1 MILYSQSHDSTE
13 FTLMLMV
20 GMAEPMR
27 YNGLHEDLLALI
39 TDAPQFKF
47 SMPMKAAIVGQEICT
62 VLAVATRRCTL
73 PRNVTGVPSPESA
86 ASVSHR
92 SQTTT
97 LALALSSHSCGR
109 FCARAIV
116 GGGVGIHFRIDQR
129 GRDAKKC
136 LLPRS
141 LSDPRVQRIV

>member
-1 MILYSQSHDSTE
+1 
-13 FTLMLMV
+13 MV
-20 GMAEPMR
+20 VMAEPLR
-27 YNGLHEDLLALI
+27 YNGLYEDLLALI

-97 LALALSSHSCGR
+97 LA
-109 FCARAIV
+109 
-116 GGGVGIHFRIDQR
+116 
-129 GRDAKKC
+129 
-136 LLPRS
+136 RS
-141 LSDPRVQRIV
+141 LSRLIRVGDFVRGPSLAAAVGSISA

>member
-20 GMAEPMR
+20 VMAEPLR

-62 VLAVATRRCTL
+62 VLSAVMRRCTL
-73 PRNVTGVPSPESA
+73 PRNVTGGPSPENA

-97 LALALSSHSCGR
+97 LA
-109 FCARAIV
+109 
-116 GGGVGIHFRIDQR
+116 
-129 GRDAKKC
+129 
-136 LLPRS
+136 RS
-141 LSDPRVQRIV
+141 LSRLIRVGDFVRGPSLAAAVGSISA

>member
-1 MILYSQSHDSTE
+1 MTAPN
-13 FTLMLMV
+13 LMLMV
-20 GMAEPMR
+20 VMAEPLR
-27 YNGLHEDLLALI
+27 YNGLYEDLLALI

-62 VLAVATRRCTL
+62 VLPAATRRCTL

-97 LALALSSHSCGR
+97 LALSSHSCGR

-116 GGGVGIHFRIDQR
+116 GGGVGIHFRVDQR
-129 GRDAKKC
+129 GKDAKKC
-136 LLPRS
+136 LLLLPRS